1 MALNDDGS
9 GPREETVIDDSG
21 GERRRAFRRRLP
33 FGRGAVLMVGDRSHI
48 VGVADL
54 STTGAYLTSRA
65 PVAAGE
71 THVLRLL
78 ILPSRVAVA
87 LKVEIIRV
95 AANDHESL
103 DHPRG
108 VAVRFVDL
116 DEEMRRLLA
125 TFIAREPRSKAAS
138 SAGGPS

>member
-1 MALNDDGS
+1 MALDDDGG
-9 GPREETVIDDSG
+9 GPAMRDEIVIDDSG

-33 FGRGAVLMVGDRSHI
+33 FGRGAVLIVGDRSHI

-54 STTGAYLTSRA
+54 SITGAYLTSRA

-71 THVLRLL
+71 THELRLL

-95 AANDHESL
+95 AAAEHESP

-116 DEEMRRLLA
+116 DEEARRILA
-125 TFIAREPRSKAAS
+125 AFIAREPRPKAS
-138 SAGGPS
+138 

>member
-1 MALNDDGS
+1 
-9 GPREETVIDDSG
+9 
-21 GERRRAFRRRLP
+21 
-33 FGRGAVLMVGDRSHI
+33 MVGDRAHI

-87 LKVEIIRV
+87 LRVEIIRV
-95 AANDHESL
+95 AASDHESL

-116 DEEMRRLLA
+116 DEETRRLLA
-125 TFIAREPRSKAAS
+125 TFIAREPRPKA
-138 SAGGPS
+138 G